1 MEKDI
6 NELQRQQFEYLER
19 QADAEL
25 GPVDAISE
33 ETAAFYAAKVIDN
46 ILPEIHVAQL
56 ARSAEHVYL
65 SSGRTVPEHVLAATR
80 PLKPQNQGAVSHTSV
95 AAAADQPPGFS
106 RVTAR
111 ILIYTDKPFLVKGL
125 ESALREVGG
134 FEFLPTCSSVSK
146 VKKQVAIGAVDLV
159 LLDVTNKINLAALND
174 IKQAMMSCKIVLWAD
189 REVMFTGLASEAMCL
204 GVPILFKNRPTCT
217 QVEYLQRVLA
227 RDLRREDAVTRR
239 LALAQRNKQIDIDTR
254 RRTSK
259 GMVKVY
265 FSRLFQKIGSLF
277 S

>member
-33 ETAAFYAAKVIDN
+33 ETAAFYAAKVIGN
-46 ILPEIHVAQL
+46 TLPEIHVAQL

-65 SSGRTVPEHVLAATR
+65 SSGRTVPQHVLAATR
-80 PLKPQNQGAVSHTSV
+80 PLEQQHQGA
-95 AAAADQPPGFS
+95 
-106 RVTAR
+106 AR
-111 ILIYTDKPFLVKGL
+111 ILIYTDKPFLAKGL

-134 FEFLPTCSSVSK
+134 FELLPTCSSVSM

-159 LLDVTNKINLAALND
+159 LLDVTNKINIAVLND
-174 IKQAMMSCKIVLWAD
+174 IKQARMSCKIVLWID
-189 REVMFTGLASEAMCL
+189 HVFGEHEVKLGKLRLNRLNLMCL
-204 GVPILFKNRPTCT
+204 GVPILFKTRPTCA
-217 QVEYLQRVLA
+217 QVEYLKRVRA
-227 RDLRREDAVTRR
+227 RELRLEEEVTRR

-265 FSRLFQKIGSLF
+265 FSRLFQKIGILF